1 MPADAGDAVVVKEKI
16 GLKFAEVGYRQ
27 PATRDTSE
35 QGSEHSRL
43 RVSHRGKRN
52 VPQINFGIE
61 QNQPEQISPR
71 TAWNAA
77 YDTGHRLLANSNSL
91 DLYGLAGGQF
101 PFHHDSGA
109 LPANVY
115 RLRLLHEIS
124 ALFSGTEDANRQGQK
139 NTFAKSVILVQ
150 KRKKSMT
157 LRSGACTGFVAE
169 MVCHRAPSPMTEL
182 RRTPV
187 LCLAELDPLSRA
199 AEYSNASWTPD
210 YSFISSRAHDN
221 QVKEGFRRE

>member
-1 MPADAGDAVVVKEKI
+1 MSHRSNSGSSKTRPNKFPPNLPAMRHTIRAIAS
-16 GLKFAEVGYRQ
+16 L
-27 PATRDTSE
+27 PTATRWIITIWPAESSRSTMMAAPCRLTSTVCP
-35 QGSEHSRL
+35 SSTK
-43 RVSHRGKRN
+43 SA
-52 VPQINFGIE
+52 PC
-61 QNQPEQISPR
+61 
-71 TAWNAA
+71 
-77 YDTGHRLLANSNSL
+77 
-91 DLYGLAGGQF
+91 F
-101 PFHHDSGA
+101 PAPD
-109 LPANVY
+109 
-115 RLRLLHEIS
+115 
-124 ALFSGTEDANRQGQK
+124 
-139 NTFAKSVILVQ
+139 TFAKAVILVQ

-199 AEYSNASWTPD
+199 AEYSNASWAPD

>member
-1 MPADAGDAVVVKEKI
+1 MLADAGDAVVVKEKI
-16 GLKFAEVGYRQ
+16 GLKFAKVGHRQ
-27 PATRDTSE
+27 PATGDTSE
-35 QGSEHSRL
+35 QRPEHSL
-43 RVSHRGKRN
+43 LCVSQRGKRN

-124 ALFSGTEDANRQGQK
+124 ALFSGTRNANRQSQK
-139 NTFAKSVILVQ
+139 NTFGKAVIFVQ
-150 KRKKSMT
+150 NRRSMT
-157 LRSGACTGFVAE
+157 LRNSARAGFVAE
-169 MVCHRAPSPMTEL
+169 MVRHVAPPLIQEL
-182 RRTPV
+182 NRF
-187 LCLAELDPLSRA
+187 PLLNLGGTGPS
-199 AEYSNASWTPD
+199 ESHGHSNAGWTA
-210 YSFISSRAHDN
+210 STVS
-221 QVKEGFRRE
+221 